1 MEDIGVSVMDQIG
14 QLEQHVLLAIL
25 RLQPVAYGISIQQEL
40 VARTKREYSIGAIYA
55 VLDKLERKGFVAPKQ
70 GEVTAQRGGRAKLY
84 FNLTAPGQVALRA
97 SLNAIKA
104 LITDTPLAPVL
115 A

>member
-1 MEDIGVSVMDQIG
+1 MDQIG

-40 VARTKREYSIGAIYA
+40 LARTEREYSIGAIYA
-55 VLDKLERKGFVAPKQ
+55 VLDKLERKGFVSPKQ
-70 GEVTAQRGGRAKLY
+70 GEATAQRGGRAKLY
-84 FNLTAPGQVALRA
+84 FNLTAPGQAALRA

-104 LITDTPLAPVL
+104 LISDTPLAPVL

>member
-1 MEDIGVSVMDQIG
+1 MDQIG

-25 RLQPVAYGISIQQEL
+25 RLQPIAYGISIQQEL
-40 VARTKREYSIGAIYA
+40 LVRTRREYSIGAIYA
-55 VLDKLERKGFVAPKQ
+55 VLDKLERKGFVSSKQ
-70 GEVTAQRGGRAKLY
+70 GEATAQRGGRAKLY
-84 FNLTAPGQVALRA
+84 FNLTTPGQAALKA

-104 LITDTPLAPVL
+104 LISDTPLAPVL